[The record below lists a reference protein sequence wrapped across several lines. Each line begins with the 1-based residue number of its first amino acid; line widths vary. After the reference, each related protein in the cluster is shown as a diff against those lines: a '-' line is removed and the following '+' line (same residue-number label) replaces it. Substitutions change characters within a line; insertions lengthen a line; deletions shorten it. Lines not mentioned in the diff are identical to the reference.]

1 MIGSTLELYVAAKYL
16 TILKHLKEVSTFF
29 LILEERQ
36 LNYKISKESRVA
48 ISSVMGLDNLGS
60 DSRIIILRFITDLL
74 ENSELCWIE
83 NLTEQSQ
90 NKIS

>member
-16 TILKHLKEVSTFF
+16 TILKHLKEVSTLF

-74 ENSELCWIE
+74 GNSELCWIE

>member
-16 TILKHLKEVSTFF
+16 TILKYLKEVSTFF

-36 LNYKISKESRVA
+36 LNYKISKESKVA
-48 ISSVMGLDNLGS
+48 ISSVMCLDNLGS
-60 DSRIIILRFITDLL
+60 DSRIIILRVITDLL

>member
-1 MIGSTLELYVAAKYL
+1 M
-16 TILKHLKEVSTFF
+16 
-29 LILEERQ
+29 ILEERK

-60 DSRIIILRFITDLL
+60 DSQIIILRFITDLL

-90 NKIS
+90 NKISWLIISTSILDEEV